1 MRHLSKNIVFGKA
14 LICMVVALLGISLL
28 SCSRLPS
35 ENVIR
40 TQIQV
45 TLAWQDNSSDEL
57 GFKIERKTGSA
68 GTFRQIATVGPNV
81 TSYTDTGLRKGT
93 TYYYRARAYNSS
105 GHSPYSPEIRFETPS
120 H

>member
-14 LICMVVALLGISLL
+14 LICMVVALVGIFLL
-28 SCSRLPS
+28 SCLRPPS
-35 ENVIR
+35 ENVIQ

-45 TLAWQDNSSDEL
+45 TLSWQDTSSNEL
-57 GFKIERKTGSA
+57 GFKIERKTGPG
-68 GTFRQIATVGPNV
+68 GTYRQIATVGPNI
-81 TSYTDTGLRKGT
+81 TSYTDTGLGKGT
-93 TYYYRARAYNSS
+93 TYYYRVRAYNSS